1 MKVMRA
7 YRKISRTPVKGRR
20 ILCYGHVP
28 NKFPPLR
35 GTNST
40 ITNYITGTANL
51 NSNKDDVQTVSSQGF
66 FETIVINLTETTL
79 AAMILGFSTLSS
91 TNPQI

>member
-7 YRKISRTPVKGRR
+7 CRKISRTPVKGRR

-51 NSNKDDVQTVSSQGF
+51 YSNVQTVSSQGF
-66 FETIVINLTETTL
+66 FESIVINLTETTL
-79 AAMILGFSTLSS
+79 AAMILGFGTLSG

>member
-1 MKVMRA
+1 MVVGDRGGGGHSPMKVMRA
-7 YRKISRTPVKGRR
+7 CRKISRTPVKGRR

-51 NSNKDDVQTVSSQGF
+51 KCNKDNFRTLLLKNV
-66 FETIVINLTETTL
+66 FESIVINLY
-79 AAMILGFSTLSS
+79 
-91 TNPQI
+91 

>member
-7 YRKISRTPVKGRR
+7 CRKISRTPVKGRR

-51 NSNKDDVQTVSSQGF
+51 NSNVQTVSSQGF
-66 FETIVINLTETTL
+66 FEGIVINLTETTL
-79 AAMILGFSTLSS
+79 AAMILGFGTLSG

>member
-7 YRKISRTPVKGRR
+7 CRKISRTPEKGRR

-51 NSNKDDVQTVSSQGF
+51 KCNKDNFRTLLLKNV
-66 FETIVINLTETTL
+66 FESNVINLY
-79 AAMILGFSTLSS
+79 
-91 TNPQI
+91 

>member
-7 YRKISRTPVKGRR
+7 CRKISRTPLKGRR
-20 ILCYGHVP
+20 ILHVP

-40 ITNYITGTANL
+40 VTNYMTGTANL

>member
-7 YRKISRTPVKGRR
+7 CRKISRTPVKGRR

-51 NSNKDDVQTVSSQGF
+51 NSNVQTVSSQGF
-66 FETIVINLTETTL
+66 FESIVINLTETTL
-79 AAMILGFSTLSS
+79 AAMILGFGTLSG